1 MIINQGIKIAAAT
14 ETQRQRREAGLGMII
29 NQE

>member
-1 MIINQGIKIAAAT
+1 MIYKSGIKIAAAT